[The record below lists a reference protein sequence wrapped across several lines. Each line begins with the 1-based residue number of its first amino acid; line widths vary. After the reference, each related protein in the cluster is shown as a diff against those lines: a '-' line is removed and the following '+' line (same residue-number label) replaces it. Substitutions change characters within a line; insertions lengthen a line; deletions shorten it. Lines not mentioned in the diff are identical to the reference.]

1 MMNSETADL
10 VSLARVERAIHVI
23 RGQKVLLDSDLAEMY
38 GATTGRL
45 NEQVRRNL
53 DRFPEDFMFQLTAV
67 EANSLRSQ
75 IATLKAGRGQH
86 RKYLPNA
93 FTEHGAVMLASV
105 LNSPQAV
112 EASIFVVRAFIRMRE
127 MLGAHKELAAKIA
140 ELDRRVGQH
149 DVSIRS
155 LVQAIRQL
163 MAPVAGKTKRI
174 GFKRE
179 T

>member
-1 MMNSETADL
+1 MVRGKTTDL
-10 VSLARVERAIHVI
+10 VSLARVERTIHVV
-23 RGQKVLLDSDLAEMY
+23 RGQKVMLDSDLAEVY
-38 GATTGRL
+38 GVSTKRL

-53 DRFPEDFMFQLTAV
+53 DRFPQDFMFRLTA
-67 EANSLRSQ
+67 EEDDSLRSQ
-75 IATLKAGRGQH
+75 IATSNIGRGG
-86 RKYLPNA
+86 RRYLPYA

-149 DVSIRS
+149 DESIRS

-163 MAPVAGKTKRI
+163 MAPPVGRAKRI

-179 T
+179 P

>member
-1 MMNSETADL
+1 MAKRRTTDL

-23 RGQKVLLDSDLAEMY
+23 RGQKIMLDSDLAEVY
-38 GATTGRL
+38 GVTTGRL

-53 DRFPEDFMFQLTAV
+53 ERFPEDFMFRLTDV
-67 EANSLRSQ
+67 EASSLRSQ

-86 RKYLPNA
+86 RKYLPYA

-127 MLGAHKELAAKIA
+127 MLGAHKELAEKIA

-149 DVSIRS
+149 DESIRS

-163 MAPVAGKTKRI
+163 MAPAEGKTKRI
-174 GFKRE
+174 GFKRDG
-179 T
+179 

>member
-1 MMNSETADL
+1 MF
-10 VSLARVERAIHVI
+10 
-23 RGQKVLLDSDLAEMY
+23 
-38 GATTGRL
+38 RL
-45 NEQVRRNL
+45 T
-53 DRFPEDFMFQLTAV
+53 DV
-67 EANSLRSQ
+67 EASSLRSQ

-86 RKYLPNA
+86 RKYLPYA

-127 MLGAHKELAAKIA
+127 MLGAHKELAEKIA

-149 DVSIRS
+149 DESIRS

-163 MAPVAGKTKRI
+163 MAPAEGKTKRI
-174 GFKRE
+174 GFKRDG
-179 T
+179 